1 MAALRLYRCFFY
13 PQREKTVIERS
24 TKINSAVSKQ
34 EKNGTQGLKLFQG
47 DIQFLTLF
55 RFSNDILFLTVIVH
69 LAFLR
74 MRISIY

>member
-34 EKNGTQGLKLFQG
+34 EKNGTQGVKLYEG
-47 DIQFLTLF
+47 DIH
-55 RFSNDILFLTVIVH
+55 FSNLFYI
-69 LAFLR
+69 FQ
-74 MRISIY
+74 